1 MRDGLW
7 RSYTVWENLEY
18 VRIWRDGD
26 VFTVDHVFGNEEPRI
41 LCTFDISAEAE
52 FHAEVYY
59 EKLVDWYENNLY
71 DPEVSV

>member
-1 MRDGLW
+1 MIDRLW

-26 VFTVDHVFGNEEPRI
+26 VFTVEHVFGNEEPKI
-41 LCTFDISAEAE
+41 IGKFDISAEAE
-52 FHAEVYY
+52 FQADVYY
-59 EKLVDWYENNLY
+59 EELVDWYENNLY